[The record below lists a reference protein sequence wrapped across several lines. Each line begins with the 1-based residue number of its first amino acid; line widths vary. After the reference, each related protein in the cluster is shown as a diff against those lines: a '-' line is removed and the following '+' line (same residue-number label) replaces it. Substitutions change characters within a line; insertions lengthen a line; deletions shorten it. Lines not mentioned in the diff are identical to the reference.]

1 MRINNRLDF
10 VLEFGTIELP
20 CKVQVWLR
28 AQGCGACGLGFR
40 VRLRVWSLGLRAFH
54 VHPEGSHPSVCRF
67 VLGSLLGF
75 WCQGFGSLKLQE
87 EES

>member
-10 VLEFGTIELP
+10 VLAFGTIELP

-40 VRLRVWSLGLRAFH
+40 VQGLEFGVWVSGLSTCIHRAHIEHLPLRVGIPAW
-54 VHPEGSHPSVCRF
+54 
-67 VLGSLLGF
+67 LLVSGF
-75 WCQGFGSLKLQE
+75 RVS
-87 EES
+87 